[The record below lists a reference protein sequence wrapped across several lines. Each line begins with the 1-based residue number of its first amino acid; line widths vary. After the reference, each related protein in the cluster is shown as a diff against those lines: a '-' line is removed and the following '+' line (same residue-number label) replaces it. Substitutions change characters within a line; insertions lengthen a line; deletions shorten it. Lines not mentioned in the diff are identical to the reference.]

1 MSSLRSNGPSLGDE
15 MPKTQDL
22 VLVATARKRSVV
34 SLLGELSRESE
45 RRFPLGK
52 ADGRRNIGFMGA
64 GEKAAETAMKL
75 EAKGAVWLVND
86 G

>member
-1 MSSLRSNGPSLGDE
+1 

-22 VLVATARKRSVV
+22 VLVASANKRSVV
-34 SLLGELSRESE
+34 LLLGELSRGSD
-45 RRFPLGK
+45 RRFPFGK
-52 ADGRRNIGFMGA
+52 AEGADGRRNIEFLGA

-75 EAKGAVWLVND
+75 EAKGAMWMVND